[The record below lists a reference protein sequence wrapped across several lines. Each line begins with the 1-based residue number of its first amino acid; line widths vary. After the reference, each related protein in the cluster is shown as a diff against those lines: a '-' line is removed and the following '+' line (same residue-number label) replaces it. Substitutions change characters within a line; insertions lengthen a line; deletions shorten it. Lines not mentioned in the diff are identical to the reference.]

1 MLSNMSALPSDH
13 SGGGG
18 VAGTC
23 TRRAFISKA
32 SAAALGA
39 CAGAS
44 LPGFA
49 AGLSACPIV
58 VFSKVYQELN
68 LSFEEAAALTAEAEL
83 NGIDCP
89 VRDGGE
95 ILPGRAVDDLPRY
108 AEILDRKQL
117 KIHLL
122 TSGITGVASP
132 HAEAILRSARKLG
145 VRYYRLGFFK
155 PESGWPAGKQARE
168 IRSALK
174 DVAAMNREIG
184 VCALFQNHSGSF
196 GANLPDL
203 REVVSEFD
211 PAQVGVAFDI
221 GHAILIHGDGW
232 RSHFDALTS
241 HLRVAYVKDARHG
254 ASWVRFGEGD
264 IARTGYFKRLQQ
276 LGYAAPFSLHIE
288 FDWSE
293 GGRSRSRES
302 LLRALRESRVV
313 LQQWT
318 DRV

>member
-1 MLSNMSALPSDH
+1 VNAIPSDRFV
-13 SGGGG
+13 GGG
-18 VAGTC
+18 VTGAC
-23 TRRAFISKA
+23 TRRAFIGKA
-32 SAAALGA
+32 STAAVVA

-44 LPGFA
+44 FPGFA
-49 AGLSACPIV
+49 AGLSACPVV

-68 LSFEEAAALTAEAEL
+68 LSFEEAATLTAEAGL
-83 NGIDCP
+83 GGIDCP

-95 ILPGRAVDDLPRY
+95 ILPGRAVEDLPRY
-108 AEILDRKQL
+108 AEILDRRHL

-132 HAEAILRSARKLG
+132 YAEPILRSARKLG

-155 PESGWPAGKQARE
+155 PESDWPAGKQARE

-174 DVAAMNREIG
+174 EVAAMNREIG

-196 GANLPDL
+196 GANLADL

-211 PAQVGVAFDI
+211 PAQLGVAFDI
-221 GHAILIHGDGW
+221 GHAILIHGESW
-232 RSHFDALTS
+232 NSQFEALSSHV
-241 HLRVAYVKDARHG
+241 RVAYVKDARHG
-254 ASWVRFGEGD
+254 ASWVRFGEGE
-264 IARTGYFKRLQQ
+264 IARTGYFKRLQR

-293 GGRSRSRES
+293 GGKSRNRAS
-302 LLRALRESRVV
+302 LLRALRESRAV

-318 DRV
+318 DTA